1 MSNGNLMVTNGNF
14 IGEKVADKFSCKS
27 CLYTCRKESDFNKHL
42 RTRKHKNGNKMVTNG
57 NFGEKVADYHTMIT
71 NSTVDTSAYYN
82 SVSANGEKVTKAI
95 ADDISHK
102 QPYNCLACGQLY
114 KYASGLSRH
123 RKICSKI
130 SNVGEIT
137 QEIVEIPHLTNQG
150 EFKEIVLMLLKE
162 NKEIQKTFVEMIPH
176 IKGNAEH
183 SYNNTNSNNTNHFNI
198 QMFLNEH
205 CKNAMNLTDFIDTLP
220 ITPELYDNTI
230 ENGLTKAITN
240 MITNG
245 LSQLD
250 VLERPIHCTDATR
263 KTLYVK
269 EEDIWEKDDEL
280 LKVLMGIQKIA
291 RKQRSMINKWKDINE
306 GWDKDETIQM
316 KFTTLVCQSM
326 TDIEN
331 DEKETGKII
340 RSISK
345 NTYLTNEIKNEYK

>member
-14 IGEKVADKFSCKS
+14 SGEKVADKFSCKS

-57 NFGEKVADYHTMIT
+57 NFGEKVADYHTMLT
-71 NSTVDTSAYYN
+71 NDTVDTSAYHN
-82 SVSANGEKVTKAI
+82 SVSDTGEKVAKANN
-95 ADDISHK
+95 DIVSHK
-102 QPYNCLACGQLY
+102 QPYNCLVCGQLY

-123 RKICSKI
+123 RKICSKNNI
-130 SNVGEIT
+130 VGEKT
-137 QEIVEIPHLTNQG
+137 QDMVEFSHSTNQG

-280 LKVLMGIQKIA
+280 VKVLMGIQKIA

-306 GWDKDETIQM
+306 GWDKDETIQL
-316 KFTTLVCQSM
+316 KFTNLVCQSM
-326 TDIEN
+326 TDIEK

-345 NTYLTNEIKNEYK
+345 NTYLTNEIKKEYK

>member
-14 IGEKVADKFSCKS
+14 SGEKVADKFSCKT

-42 RTRKHKNGNKMVTNG
+42 RTRKHKNGNKMITNG
-57 NFGEKVADYHTMIT
+57 NFGEKVADNHNTVLACTSNANAYH
-71 NSTVDTSAYYN
+71 N
-82 SVSANGEKVTKAI
+82 SVSDDGEKVAKLI
-95 ADDISHK
+95 ISKTSNKH
-102 QPYNCLACGQLY
+102 PYTCLVCGQIY

-123 RKICSKI
+123 RKICNKV
-130 SNVGEIT
+130 SNVSENTQEVVEIT
-137 QEIVEIPHLTNQG
+137 HSNNPG

-162 NKEIQKTFVEMIPH
+162 NKEIHKTFVEMIPH

-280 LKVLMGIQKIA
+280 IKVLMGIQKIA

-306 GWDKDETIQM
+306 GWDKDETIQL
-316 KFTTLVCQSM
+316 KFTNLVCQSM
-326 TDIEN
+326 TDIEH

>member
-1 MSNGNLMVTNGNF
+1 MVTNGNF
-14 IGEKVADKFSCKS
+14 SGEKVADKFSCKS

-71 NSTVDTSAYYN
+71 NSTVDTSAYHN
-82 SVSANGEKVTKAI
+82 SVSVNGDKVIKVITG
-95 ADDISHK
+95 DISHK

-114 KYASGLSRH
+114 KYSSGLSRH

-130 SNVGEIT
+130 SNVGENT
-137 QEIVEIPHLTNQG
+137 QAMVEIPHLTNQS

-269 EEDIWEKDDEL
+269 EEDIWGKDDEL

-306 GWDKDETIQM
+306 GWDKDETIQL
-316 KFTTLVCQSM
+316 KFTNLVCQSM

>member
-1 MSNGNLMVTNGNF
+1 
-14 IGEKVADKFSCKS
+14 
-27 CLYTCRKESDFNKHL
+27 
-42 RTRKHKNGNKMVTNG
+42 MVTNG

-71 NSTVDTSAYYN
+71 NSTVDTSAYHN
-82 SVSANGEKVTKAI
+82 SVSVNGDKVTKVI
-95 ADDISHK
+95 TGDISHK

-114 KYASGLSRH
+114 KYSSGLSRH
-123 RKICSKI
+123 RKICSKT
-130 SNVGEIT
+130 SNVGENA
-137 QEIVEIPHLTNQG
+137 QAMVEIPHLTNQG

-269 EEDIWEKDDEL
+269 EEDIWGKDDEL

-306 GWDKDETIQM
+306 GWDKDETIQL
-316 KFTTLVCQSM
+316 KFTNLVCQSM

>member
-1 MSNGNLMVTNGNF
+1 MVTNGNF
-14 IGEKVADKFSCKS
+14 DGEKVADKFSCKS

-71 NSTVDTSAYYN
+71 NSAVDTSAYHN
-82 SVSANGEKVTKAI
+82 SVSVNGDKFTKVITG
-95 ADDISHK
+95 DISHK

-114 KYASGLSRH
+114 KYSSGLSRH

-130 SNVGEIT
+130 SNVGENT
-137 QEIVEIPHLTNQG
+137 QAMVEIPHLTNQG

-269 EEDIWEKDDEL
+269 EEDIWGKDDEL

-306 GWDKDETIQM
+306 GWDKDETIQL
-316 KFTTLVCQSM
+316 KFTNLVCQSM

>member
-1 MSNGNLMVTNGNF
+1 MSNGNIMVTNGNF
-14 IGEKVADKFSCKS
+14 SGEKVADKFSCKS

-71 NSTVDTSAYYN
+71 NSTVDTTAYHN
-82 SVSANGEKVTKAI
+82 TVSVNGEKVTKVI
-95 ADDISHK
+95 TSDISHK

-114 KYASGLSRH
+114 KYSSGLSRH

-130 SNVGEIT
+130 SNVDENT
-137 QEIVEIPHLTNQG
+137 QAMVEIPHLTNQS

-269 EEDIWEKDDEL
+269 EEDIWGKDDEL

-306 GWDKDETIQM
+306 GWDKDETIQL
-316 KFTTLVCQSM
+316 KFTNLVCQSM